1 MNTQS
6 PDSLEKIRQQFDTGP
21 YPRVPLQTSP
31 KNDLNLLYFHNLV
44 TAYYRRNQKVADT
57 QGKWILD
64 AGCGSGHKALALAE
78 ANPGSKIIGIDI
90 SEVSVDLARQR
101 LAYHGF
107 ENAEFYAISI
117 DDIAD
122 LGFQFD
128 YINCD
133 EVLYLIPDIHRG
145 LQSFKSVL
153 KPEGIIRTN
162 LHSSAQRYTFYL
174 AQELFTIMGLMDDN
188 PGEMEIEI
196 CREMLD
202 SVHENVFLKAK
213 TWDDRHKAKPDWF
226 LCNYLLQGDK
236 GYSIPEMF
244 AALGAADLEFVSM
257 VNWRC
262 WELRDLFQDPDNLP
276 PLFGISLGEISIEQ
290 QLRLFELLERRH
302 RLLDFWC
309 GHHQGDRPRVAV
321 ADWTKA
327 DWQRATVQLHP
338 QLQNSQVKA
347 DLIDCIAS
355 RSAWEISKY
364 IKDVTPHPV
373 YIDSKVGACLLPLW
387 DGPQPVMAIVKRW
400 EEIAPVDPVS
410 LEEMDEARAEQVV
423 RELLV
428 KLESYLYLLLEL
440 SA

>member
-1 MNTQS
+1 MNPKP

-21 YPRVPLQTSP
+21 YPRVPLHTSP

-44 TAYYRRNQKVADT
+44 TAYYRRNQKIADT
-57 QGKWILD
+57 QSKWILD

-78 ANPGSKIIGIDI
+78 ANPGAKIIGIDI
-90 SEVSVDLARQR
+90 SEVSVNLARQR

-107 ENAEFYAISI
+107 DQAEFYAISI
-117 DDIAD
+117 EDIAE
-122 LGFQFD
+122 LGLKFD

-133 EVLYLIPDIHRG
+133 EVLYLLPDINRG
-145 LQSFKSVL
+145 LQALKSVL
-153 KPEGIIRTN
+153 TPEGIIRTN
-162 LHSSAQRYTFYL
+162 LHSSAQRYTFYM
-174 AQELFTIMGLMDDN
+174 AQELFTFMGLMEDN
-188 PGEMEIEI
+188 PGETEIEI
-196 CREMLD
+196 CRDFMDAVND
-202 SVHENVFLKAK
+202 SVFLKAK
-213 TWDDRHKAKPDWF
+213 TWDDRHTNKPEWF

-236 GYSIPEMF
+236 GFSIPEMF
-244 AALGAADLEFVSM
+244 AALKAADLEFVSM

-276 PLFGISLGEISIEQ
+276 PLLGMSLGEISPEQ

-309 GHHQGDRPRVAV
+309 GHPQGDRHRVAV
-321 ADWTKA
+321 AEWTEVDWR
-327 DWQRATVQLHP
+327 RATVQLHP

-347 DLIDCIAS
+347 DLISCIAN
-355 RSAWEISKY
+355 RSLWEISRY
-364 IKDVTPHPV
+364 IKDLTPHPV
-373 YIDSKVGACLLPLW
+373 YIDSRVAACLLPLW
-387 DGPQPVMAIVKRW
+387 DGPQPVMAIVRRW
-400 EEIAPVDPVS
+400 REITPVDPVS
-410 LEEMDEARAEQVV
+410 LEEMDEARGLPVV